1 MYLLKR
7 SSPFEKSLKKLIKK
21 HPYRDAIIENL
32 KEINQGLAEDPS
44 FSNSTVDASLEPLS
58 SKILSNVNLKF
69 WKIRF
74 MVGTGASGKIRLM
87 YLVND
92 LEKVVILVYIYDH
105 KQYTKR
111 PANDLLKAW
120 INDAIDEI

>member
-7 SSPFEKSLKKLIKK
+7 SSFFEKSLKKLIKR
-21 HPYRDAIIENL
+21 HPYASVIITDL
-32 KEINQGLAEDPS
+32 KVINEGLAQDPS

-58 SKILSNVNLKF
+58 EKILSNFDLKF

-74 MVGTGASGKIRLM
+74 TVGTGKSGKIRLM
-87 YLVND
+87 YLVSD
-92 LEKVVILVYIYDH
+92 LEKVVILVYTYDH

-111 PANDLLKAW
+111 PPNDLLRRLVTG
-120 INDAIDEI
+120 AIDEI

>member
-7 SSPFEKSLKKLIKK
+7 SSSFEKSLKKLLKK
-21 HPYRDAIIENL
+21 HPYASKIISDL
-32 KEINQGLAEDPS
+32 KIINEGLAQDPS

-58 SKILSNVNLKF
+58 EKILSDVNLKF

-74 MVGTGASGKIRLM
+74 TVGTGKSGKIRLM
-87 YLVND
+87 YLVNN
-92 LEKVVILVYIYDH
+92 LEKVLILVYIYDH

-111 PANDLLKAW
+111 PLNDLLKRLV
-120 INDAIDEI
+120 IGAIDEI